1 MITNDVE
8 IKAAAS
14 GQIIDII
21 TRLANVSFSR
31 SGSNYV
37 CLSPFEDEKTPS
49 FVVSPRKQIFKCF
62 SSGKGGDIT
71 KFVMEYKGLTYPE
84 ALELL
89 AEHTNTIIDYGTGN
103 REQTRAEAAARRD
116 TKEKM
121 VAAIAKSHDFY
132 RSITTLTPDSETGM
146 VRIAGKDYDPS
157 VLDYWGVVCAGDFQ
171 SLSGASRTWLE
182 RDMLIDCGLL
192 SSKNNQHFYDFFHHR
207 VLFPL
212 YNLYG
217 NIIGYNGRV
226 YEATPPTPADKKDP
240 PKYINSS
247 DSLLYS
253 KGAHVYGQFQNS
265 REISRL
271 SVANIVEGPTD
282 VIQLYQYGIKI
293 AVASSGTAFT
303 LDQARSIAH
312 DADQVIIM
320 YDGDAP
326 GIKATRK
333 TIETCILAQLD
344 VRVRSLPDGHDPAS
358 YLDAKRQDFM
368 DSMILDTDT
377 GALISSINKQDITTA
392 NARAYAAESLLS
404 IPAIDAIE
412 YYAMN
417 EYPDIKIADLS
428 NTQKAGL
435 LLSVTKLISYI
446 NDQTTRDQYAVTIGK
461 VIGNTTAVMKS
472 NIQDRIDERQE
483 AKNRLTA
490 EQEQE
495 RMLYGIYR
503 DGNKY
508 VNGAGTNA
516 VLSTFVINPLYLV
529 TGSQNV
535 HRVFEITNTL
545 GISFALKMHSDELL
559 GKREFSKKVESL
571 GYFILEAACKDEH
584 YTKIKKMM
592 FANMENVLAIDTL
605 GLHRAGFYAFS
616 NGIVEPDGKF
626 QNVDEYGIVK
636 YGEKK
641 YFLPTFS
648 KIGKLDEDIEDDND
662 VFEKFFVF
670 RTDDEINIKYIIN
683 GYKRLFGANAMIA
696 LSHYFLTVF
705 MDVVFEKQKFTPILN
720 IFGPPGSG
728 KSYMAELLM
737 MFYGSITEDYNPVH
751 CVTST
756 VSSFF
761 RTIAMAHNASFWYEE
776 FGNEV
781 DPIKNQGIKQ
791 FYNHEARTLSDKNDR
806 KKTFSTR
813 INGSCILTGQIMPG
827 ALDPALPER
836 LVSIYT
842 APYQREETQDKFA
855 RRFEER
861 GKTGVFTSITAQLF
875 SWRPFFKQHYAKIFD
890 GCVSLIS
897 SKFTATAMPKY
908 RFVANYCSLMA
919 MWIMVDMKI
928 KEIDANYTSPFSD
941 DEITSLIVERINE
954 QARNIENIEETS
966 EFFKMI
972 EFLINQNL
980 LTADFYACAYES
992 EFKVVDPADPSKTIN
1007 VTYDDIIRDDNGKQ
1021 IGVGR
1026 KVIFIF
1032 MNHTHQLY
1040 SEHAKKQGLSRVI
1053 NQNTMQH
1060 YLKLHR
1066 SYIGISK
1073 ARRMNGHVR
1082 RCWAFDCSMLS
1093 NFDFK
1098 MTDFKVDP
1106 VDPFGSAVAD
1116 PFGGMNVANTDVN
1129 DIFGVK

>member
-1 MITNDVE
+1 MITNDIE

-14 GQIIDII
+14 AQIIDII
-21 TRLANVSFSR
+21 SRIANVSFSR
-31 SGSNYV
+31 AGNDFV
-37 CLSPFEDEKTPS
+37 CLSPFTDEKTPS
-49 FVVSPRKQIFKCF
+49 FRVSPRKEIFKCF
-62 SSGKGGDIT
+62 SSGRGGDVT
-71 KFVMEYKGLTYPE
+71 KFVMEYKNLTYPE

-89 AEHTNTIIDYGTGN
+89 AECTNTIIDYGTGN
-103 REQTRAEAAARRD
+103 REQSRAEAREKKD

-121 VAAIAKSHDFY
+121 VAAIRKAHDLY
-132 RSITTLTPDSETGM
+132 KGQCHWSPENDSDT
-146 VRIAGKDYDPS
+146 VRIAGKDYDPA
-157 VLDYWGVVCAGDFQ
+157 VLDYWGVVCAGDFET
-171 SLSGASRTWLE
+171 LAAASAAWPE
-182 RDMLIDCGLL
+182 RPQLIDTGLL
-192 SSKNNQHFYDFFHHR
+192 RLNKYDKFNDFFHHR

-212 YNLYG
+212 YDLNG
-217 NIIGYNGRV
+217 KIIGYNGRI
-226 YEATPPTPADKKDP
+226 YEGTPVRKDKKEP
-240 PKYINSS
+240 PKYMNSS
-247 DSLLYS
+247 DSIIYS
-253 KGAHVYGQFQNS
+253 KGAHVYGQYQNS
-265 REISRL
+265 REINRL
-271 SVANIVEGPTD
+271 NVASIVEGPTD
-282 VIQLYQYGIKI
+282 VIQLYQYGIRI
-293 AVASSGTAFT
+293 GVASSGTAFT

-312 DADQVIIM
+312 DADQVILM
-320 YDGDAP
+320 LDGDAA
-326 GIKATRK
+326 GIKATRR

-344 VRVRSLPDGHDPAS
+344 VQVRSLPDGHDPAS
-358 YLDAKRQDFM
+358 YLDSKYHEYM
-368 DSMILDTDT
+368 DSMVLDVDT
-377 GALISSINKQDITTA
+377 GAVVSTIDKKEVTVA
-392 NARAYAAESLLS
+392 HARAYAADSLLS
-404 IPAIDAIE
+404 IPAVDGIE
-412 YYAMN
+412 YYAKT
-417 EYPDIKIADLS
+417 EYADIEISDLS

-435 LLSVTKLISYI
+435 LLSTSKLISYI
-446 NDQTTRDQYAVTIGK
+446 NDEHTRDQYCVTIGK
-461 VIGNTTAVMKS
+461 LIGNTTAVMKS
-472 NIQDRIDERQE
+472 AVKDQITDRLE
-483 AKNRLTA
+483 AKNRLTD

-495 RMLYGIYR
+495 RMVYGIYR

-508 VNGAGTNA
+508 VNGSGTNA

-571 GYFILEAACKDEH
+571 GFFILEAACKDEH

-592 FANMENVLAIDTL
+592 FANMENVLAIETL

-626 QNVDEYGIVK
+626 QPVDDYGIVK
-636 YGEKK
+636 FENKK

-648 KIGKLDEDIEDDND
+648 KIGKLDEDIEDDSD
-662 VFEKFFVF
+662 VFEKFFVYK
-670 RTDDEINIKYIIN
+670 TDDEINIKYIIN
-683 GYKRLFGANAMIA
+683 AYKRLFGANAMIA

-705 MDVVFEKQKFTPILN
+705 MDVIFEKQKFTPILN

-737 MFYGSITEDYNPVH
+737 MFYGTITEDFNPVH
-751 CVTST
+751 CVTSS

-761 RTIAMAHNASFWYEE
+761 RTIAMAHNAAFWYEE

-781 DPIKNQGIKQ
+781 DPVKNQGIKQ

-813 INGSCILTGQIMPG
+813 INGACILTGQIMPG

-842 APYQREETQDKFA
+842 APYQREESQDKFA

-861 GKTGVFTSITAQLF
+861 GKTGVFTSITALLF
-875 SWRPFFKQHYAKIFD
+875 SWRPFFKKHYAKTFD
-890 GCVSLIS
+890 ECVTLIS
-897 SKFTATAMPKY
+897 SKFTASAMPKY

-928 KEIDANYTSPFSD
+928 KEVDANYTSPFTD
-941 DEITSLIVERINE
+941 DEVTSLIVERINE

-972 EFLINQNL
+972 EFLINQDL
-980 LTADFYACAYES
+980 LKIDFYACSYES
-992 EFKVVDPADPSKTIN
+992 EFKVVDPSDPSKTIN
-1007 VTYDDIIRDDNGKQ
+1007 VTYDDIIYDDNGKK

-1026 KVIFIF
+1026 KVIYIF

-1040 SEHAKKQGLSRVI
+1040 SEYAKKQGLSRVI

-1066 SYIGISK
+1066 SFIGISK
-1073 ARRMNGHVR
+1073 AKRMGNSIR

-1098 MTDFKVDP
+1098 MTDFKVDANNGFS
-1106 VDPFGSAVAD
+1106 DAGAD
-1116 PFGGMNVANTDVN
+1116 PFGGMNASKNDVN
-1129 DIFGVK
+1129 DLFGGK